1 MSRIRESRTDVFD
14 AETYEFITCIGTGT
28 WGEGGYQTVHA
39 FDVTASQGAVFIRD
53 KRKLVVV
60 LEQDVQPGS
69 AARVPIYSRS
79 VNLQEAMGTYAVAAR
94 NDGFLYVTAQNKNMI
109 YLFDPADIRAGDTGF
124 APYLVTLGFEKSPQ
138 SIAFVGDRLFVTLRV
153 DDKRSELWE
162 ISPKNGK
169 LLQDFTDSMVYPEKI
184 AGARHTLLV
193 VDRATQTVK
202 AIGL

>member
-1 MSRIRESRTDVFD
+1 MFD

-109 YLFDPADIRAGDTGF
+109 YLFDPADIRAGDT
-124 APYLVTLGFEKSPQ
+124 ALRRIWWHWDLKSLP
-138 SIAFVGDRLFVTLRV
+138 SR
-153 DDKRSELWE
+153 
-162 ISPKNGK
+162 
-169 LLQDFTDSMVYPEKI
+169 
-184 AGARHTLLV
+184 
-193 VDRATQTVK
+193 
-202 AIGL
+202 

>member
-1 MSRIRESRTDVFD
+1 M
-14 AETYEFITCIGTGT
+14 
-28 WGEGGYQTVHA
+28 
-39 FDVTASQGAVFIRD
+39 TASQGAVFIRD

-94 NDGFLYVTAQNKNMI
+94 NDGFLYVTAQNKNII

-124 APYLVTLGFEKSPQ
+124 APYLVALGFEKSPQ